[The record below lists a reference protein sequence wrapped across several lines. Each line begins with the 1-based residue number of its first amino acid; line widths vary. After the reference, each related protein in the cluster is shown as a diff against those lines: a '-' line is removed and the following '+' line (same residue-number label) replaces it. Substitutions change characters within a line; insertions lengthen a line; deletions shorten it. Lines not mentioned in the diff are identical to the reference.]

1 MLEKKIN
8 LTTYWRTTK
17 HSLNTDLNEL
27 EAAAGP
33 LHNAVRDS
41 LAECQ
46 SKAKQLE
53 EVERENCQLI
63 EQTGKCFSSQQAPP
77 LFMHQQPLDQYFLK
91 CDIFLQFF
99 TLYLRNNFKIQEYA
113 GFDPNKMYIQ
123 QLNAKLE
130 YWQNT

>member
-1 MLEKKIN
+1 MMKKNIN
-8 LTTYWRTTK
+8 LITYWRTTK
-17 HSLNTDLNEL
+17 HSLNTDLNDL

-41 LAECQ
+41 LSECQ

-53 EVERENCQLI
+53 EVERENCQLS
-63 EQTGKCFSSQQAPP
+63 EQAGKRFTSQHQPP

-91 CDIFLQFF
+91 CDTFMQFF
-99 TLYLRNNFKIQEYA
+99 TLYLKDNFKIEEYA
-113 GFDPNKMYIQ
+113 DFEFNKMDIQ

-130 YWQNT
+130 YWQNA